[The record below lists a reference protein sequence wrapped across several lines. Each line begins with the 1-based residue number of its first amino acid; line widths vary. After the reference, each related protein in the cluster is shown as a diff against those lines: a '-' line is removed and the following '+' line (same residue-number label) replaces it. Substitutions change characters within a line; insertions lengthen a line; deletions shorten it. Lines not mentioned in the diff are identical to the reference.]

1 MKAQKAT
8 YKCPDCFISHNSP
21 AELFIHLRLEHTFDE
36 MRYEHVDEEF
46 RESDEESSDEDDS
59 QEAITLYDEELEFIG
74 ERVIGPE
81 HAPSMD
87 QEGVEIP
94 DLSVN
99 GEQNNNKEAKE
110 KTSENCPIC
119 SAEIDK
125 RCMKTHFIKQHKDGK
140 QKCMFCPAYFITEKH
155 LSKHT
160 KLIHGENRII

>member
-1 MKAQKAT
+1 
-8 YKCPDCFISHNSP
+8 
-21 AELFIHLRLEHTFDE
+21 
-36 MRYEHVDEEF
+36 
-46 RESDEESSDEDDS
+46 
-59 QEAITLYDEELEFIG
+59 
-74 ERVIGPE
+74 
-81 HAPSMD
+81 MD

-99 GEQNNNKEAKE
+99 GEPNNNKEGKE

-125 RCMKTHFIKQHKDGK
+125 RCMKTHIIKIHENGK

-160 KLIHGENRII
+160 KNIHGKQIKVLWYKNRF

>member
-1 MKAQKAT
+1 M
-8 YKCPDCFISHNSP
+8 
-21 AELFIHLRLEHTFDE
+21 FIHLRLEHTFDAT
-36 MRYEHVDEEF
+36 RYEHVDEEF

-87 QEGVEIP
+87 HEGVEIP
-94 DLSVN
+94 EVPDLPSVN

-125 RCMKTHFIKQHKDGK
+125 RCMKTHFVRIHKDGK
-140 QKCMFCPAYFITEKH
+140 QKCMFCNAYFITEKH

-160 KLIHGENRII
+160 KNIHGKLIS